1 MKIMNKKLLINIIN
15 ISLTSFSVNALSL
28 EASSNYYQ
36 DYDGVFIGYTTDP
49 YFFPTWTEV
58 GDRAQISRDDW
69 NGFINTKGQI
79 MTFRNYLDVDHT
91 TNDFYYQTSDCTGT
105 RYVKL
110 KLYHYYHEDP
120 FETEIL
126 KESPTTKKIT
136 QYTVTHEPFSM
147 DNVGDDMFGDKGV
160 SQSKIDENG
169 KFICTKTHQ
178 QELRDQWDWA
188 INLVENG
195 PAEELEANREK
206 VDYIIDTIPEEAMN
220 NRLVLGKVSD
230 DGIDM
235 TNRYPWMGFD
245 IEENHNVIGY
255 IKAARFGHGI
265 ELILGET
272 PPPVP
277 PEELSFPR
285 TSHNV
290 TAHVRYT
297 GDLSYVN
304 ITQGPDIFVSQIT
317 VNKESTGVYDISFPE
332 NYLSKKSSV
341 NTFQVLCSVNSG
353 ADIYAANTTI
363 GCHKLNNN
371 NIIRVTTNY
380 KGKPFDSD
388 FSLNLQR

>member
-1 MKIMNKKLLINIIN
+1 M
-15 ISLTSFSVNALSL
+15 
-28 EASSNYYQ
+28 
-36 DYDGVFIGYTTDP
+36 
-49 YFFPTWTEV
+49 
-58 GDRAQISRDDW
+58 
-69 NGFINTKGQI
+69 
-79 MTFRNYLDVDHT
+79 
-91 TNDFYYQTSDCTGT
+91 
-105 RYVKL
+105 
-110 KLYHYYHEDP
+110 YHQHD
-120 FETEIL
+120 FETEVL
-126 KESPTTKKIT
+126 KESPTTKKII
-136 QYTVTHEPFSM
+136 QYTVTHEAF
-147 DNVGDDMFGDKGV
+147 DIYHVGDDMFGDKGV

-230 DGIDM
+230 SGIDM
-235 TNRYPWMGFD
+235 TNRYPWMGFE
-245 IEENHNVIGY
+245 IEENHSVKGY
-255 IKAARFGHGI
+255 FKGADFSQNI
-265 ELILGET
+265 ELVKID
-272 PPPVP
+272 P
-277 PEELSFPR
+277 PEPSTELFPR